1 MFIRHRRWENFPLT
15 THNSTA
21 NVRQPLTIFFSDME
35 PLSHYSPVLL
45 HLSPGA
51 RILTENPEVACSVF
65 VARFSVALSLKC
77 QSPKNWFAIL
87 FPWQIQNKIN
97 LREVL

>member
-1 MFIRHRRWENFPLT
+1 MFIRHRRWENSALT

-45 HLSPGA
+45 HLSPAA

-65 VARFSVALSLKC
+65 VARFSVALVLCVSHLKIGLL
-77 QSPKNWFAIL
+77 SYFLGKY
-87 FPWQIQNKIN
+87 KI
-97 LREVL
+97 RSI

>member
-1 MFIRHRRWENFPLT
+1 MFIRHRRWENSPLT

-35 PLSHYSPVLL
+35 PLSHYSPVHVLL
-45 HLSPGA
+45 HLSPAA

-65 VARFSVALSLKC
+65 VARFSVALVLSVSHLKIGLL
-77 QSPKNWFAIL
+77 SYFLGKY
-87 FPWQIQNKIN
+87 KI
-97 LREVL
+97 RST